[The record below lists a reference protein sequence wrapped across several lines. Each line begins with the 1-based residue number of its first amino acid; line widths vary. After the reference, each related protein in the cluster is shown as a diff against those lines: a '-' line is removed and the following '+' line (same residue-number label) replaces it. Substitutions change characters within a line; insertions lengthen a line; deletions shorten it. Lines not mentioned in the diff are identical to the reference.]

1 MHISADATDTTA
13 TKVVDKIEDGI
24 QAVPQKLAKIIAPYV
39 GPHISGYIAKVDI
52 DAPFTITFAL
62 LCLIVQIL
70 HTLLGQSFVV
80 KYFSVHPF
88 WTFDFLNPLHYIR
101 IFTQVLGHSSW
112 DHLAGK

>member
-13 TKVVDKIEDGI
+13 TKVVDKIEWNTSS
-24 QAVPQKLAKIIAPYV
+24 PQKLAKIIAPYV

-88 WTFDFLNPLHYIR
+88 WTFDFLNPLHYVR

>member
-1 MHISADATDTTA
+1 MSPGFADTTA
-13 TKVVDKIEDGI
+13 TKVLEKIEDGI
-24 QAVPQKLAKIIAPYV
+24 QTVPHKLAKILAPYV
-39 GPHISGYIAKVDI
+39 GPSISRYIAKVDI
-52 DAPFTITFAL
+52 DAPFTLMFAL
-62 LCLIVQIL
+62 LCLSVQIL

-101 IFTQVLGHSSW
+101 MFTQVLGHSSW